1 MRHVKLIAAVLTVV
15 MLAACASTRRISEIR
30 QFPGKYDARTV
41 AIEGEVTSSW
51 SVPFVPLRFYQVD
64 DGTGQMTVLAEG
76 TRVPTRGAHVRVKGK
91 LSEVGTFGD
100 RTVGLHLKQESV
112 DVRR

>member
-1 MRHVKLIAAVLTVV
+1 MRYVKLIAAVLTVV
-15 MLAACASTRRISEIR
+15 VLAACASTRSISEIR
-30 QFPGKYDARTV
+30 QFPGKYDDRSV

-51 SVPFVPLRFYQVD
+51 SVPFVPVRFYQVD

-76 TRVPTRGAHVRVKGK
+76 ARVPTRGAHVRVKGK

-100 RTVGLHLKQESV
+100 RSVGLHLKQESV
-112 DVRR
+112 DIRR